1 MSRCPPQGELGG
13 AATLCNRDLV
23 SGRQSLRLSKTWQLY
38 LLSAGGSSPIHTE
51 REVEGEGVEGVHFKG
66 ADQENAM

>member
-1 MSRCPPQGELGG
+1 MRHNVMSRCPPQGELGG

-23 SGRQSLRLSKTWQLY
+23 SVGRQSLRLSKTWQLY

-51 REVEGEGVEGVHFKG
+51 REVEGGMEGS
-66 ADQENAM
+66 AL